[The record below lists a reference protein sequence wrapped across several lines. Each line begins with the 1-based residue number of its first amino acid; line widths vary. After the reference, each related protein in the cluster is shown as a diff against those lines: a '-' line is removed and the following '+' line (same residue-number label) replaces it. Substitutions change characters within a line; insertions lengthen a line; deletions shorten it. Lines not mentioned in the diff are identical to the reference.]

1 MTAPLTSSNVVLGGH
16 NVQARL
22 VVRLNNAQTDSVTYT
37 LVDAVGSPEC
47 EPIQGS
53 IESALAQAK
62 EREVWLLAPAVDVV
76 FHRAELPVT
85 ARARLIAALPFAL
98 EESLIGDIEA
108 LHFAPGRQ
116 LSNGE
121 MTVAVVSTELM
132 DAWLS
137 PFLEAGIA
145 PRVLASEVHA
155 IPYAPGTWS
164 LLISNNLALVRTS
177 PQSGFAVELENL
189 GSFLSRGIAEGESPT
204 HLHLYTSEQDN
215 ARLSLVRKKFDT
227 LGIALIHHEFKSSAF
242 ECLCEGLNDWR
253 GINLLQGS
261 YSPMGT
267 WHRVLFPWRP
277 VAAMAGLVLV
287 LQSMI
292 SGVETWQLR
301 SQSEI
306 LSTRIESTFREAF
319 PDARRIINPRV
330 QMERRIEELRE
341 RTGQGSQAFLALL
354 LKGSGALHAIEGVN
368 LNRLTFSSGNLD
380 LELQVTDL
388 QTLDQLKNRLQR
400 EDRVGVEILSASA
413 QSDSVVGRLRIRGVD
428 I

>member
-1 MTAPLTSSNVVLGGH
+1 MSSSVVSGGDD
-16 NVQARL
+16 VQARL
-22 VVRLNNAQTDSVTYT
+22 VVRFDEAQTDSVTYT

-47 EPIQGS
+47 EPVQGS
-53 IESALAQAK
+53 IESALAQAE

-76 FHRAELPVT
+76 FHRAELPAA

-98 EESLIGDIEA
+98 EESLIGDVEA

-121 MTVAVVSTELM
+121 MTVAVVNNELM

-137 PFLEAGIA
+137 PFLEAGIR
-145 PRVLASEVHA
+145 PRVLASELHA
-155 IPYAPGTWS
+155 VPHAPGAWS
-164 LLISNNLALVRTS
+164 LLISNNVALVRTG

-189 GSFLSRGIAEGESPT
+189 GAFLRRGLAEGESPT
-204 HLHLYTSEQDN
+204 HLHLYTSEQDQ
-215 ARLSLVRKKFDT
+215 ARLSLVRKKFEA
-227 LGIALIHHEFKSSAF
+227 LGIALIHHEFRSNAV
-242 ECLCEGLNDWR
+242 ECLCMGLNDWT
-253 GINLLQGS
+253 GINLLQGA
-261 YSPMGT
+261 YSPMGG
-267 WHRVLFPWRP
+267 WHRVLWPWRP
-277 VAAMAGLVLV
+277 VAAMVGLVLV

-292 SGVETWQLR
+292 SGVETWQLQ
-301 SQSEI
+301 SQSET

-319 PDARRIINPRV
+319 PEARRIINPRV

-341 RTGQGSQAFLALL
+341 KTGQGRQAFLPLL
-354 LKGSGALHAIEGVN
+354 LKGGGALHAIKGVN

-388 QTLDQLKNRLQR
+388 QTLNQLQNRLQR
-400 EDRVGVEILSASA
+400 EDRIGVEIVSASA
-413 QSDSVVGRLRIRGVD
+413 QSDSVVGRLRIRGRD